1 MKIKEVIVLSFQ
13 NGTTFTPLLLT
24 YENVVMYLQIDLQGC
39 ALFDEDSKEP
49 LYRIQEPLLLTQ
61 AIMTDSKTVHLVVL
75 KTNGELCY
83 TLISGPGIPQTTL
96 ISRLDVRSTI
106 YRQLVLLPQGNTI
119 HIFYA
124 YAHQTTPQLW
134 RIEHRFWD
142 HSSWQNVHLAELVHA
157 PEPFYQ
163 VNLDREG
170 NIHLLTITTQG
181 QDSLFFTNRFNVAFH
196 IWSSPR
202 ETFKISGEVVD
213 MDALMT
219 SANVHHLFWVVKAT
233 HGQFELRSALQEDA
247 HELTSTWHALPDP
260 IDTFDTCVKSIG
272 TLEING
278 VLWLLALTKEEV
290 LLQNYGKGWE
300 LFSSSPPVHRSLQWV
315 HKGDG
320 NSHQIY
326 WLEDQIERRAPAYY
340 RELGLTIIKHD
351 TPPQDMV
358 QPELDQVPP
367 QTPPPVPAFYPDISP
382 PHEQENTNLT
392 PILNNLL
399 SKFDQILEIISK
411 NIILSKQDTP
421 PSAPQ
426 EESVPAQTLEAPVE
440 VINAFKET
448 LSNLE
453 KENQTL
459 SQALRMM
466 LSKQEENDCSINK
479 LELQICQLQVEKE
492 DVRPKGSLWNK
503 WFS

>member
-13 NGTTFTPLLLT
+13 NGTTFNPLLLT

-163 VNLDREG
+163 VNLDRE
-170 NIHLLTITTQG
+170 
-181 QDSLFFTNRFNVAFH
+181 
-196 IWSSPR
+196 
-202 ETFKISGEVVD
+202 
-213 MDALMT
+213 ALMT

-358 QPELDQVPP
+358 QPELDQLPP